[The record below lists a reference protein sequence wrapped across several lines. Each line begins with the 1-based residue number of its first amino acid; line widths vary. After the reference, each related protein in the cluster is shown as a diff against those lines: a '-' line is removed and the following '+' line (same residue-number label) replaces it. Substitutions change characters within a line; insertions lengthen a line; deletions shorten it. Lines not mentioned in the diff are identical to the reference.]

1 MLLRLVL
8 GTRMGTD
15 VYDIWR
21 KMDILTSGVSESAV
35 IA

>member
-1 MLLRLVL
+1 MLLRLEL

-21 KMDILTSGVSESAV
+21 KMDILQECLSRP
-35 IA
+35 